1 LIPCCDNHLRC
12 LYRRADTQTVRE
24 FPPNRRKLIVPNG
37 DSLYVINCK
46 FQRPIGLWI
55 FSIVSDLI
63 FKFGYGGPVWDDVA
77 FYTLAGGIVGAL
89 IAALPGFI
97 DLTDLENPK
106 TKKIA
111 IWHMIINLVAVALY
125 CVNFWL
131 RMHRAPGDNLPI
143 VLSVI
148 GIVLIIIS
156 GWLGGEMVYVRGVAV
171 QQPPDQSI

>member
-1 LIPCCDNHLRC
+1 MSSPASFKGHPLHPIIIPL
-12 LYRRADTQTVRE
+12 
-24 FPPNRRKLIVPNG
+24 
-37 DSLYVINCK
+37 
-46 FQRPIGLWI
+46 PIGLWI

-63 FKFGYGGPVWDDVA
+63 FKFGLGGTVWNDVA

-97 DLTDLENPK
+97 DLTDLQNPK
-106 TKKIA
+106 TKTIA
-111 IWHMIINLVAVALY
+111 IWHMTINLLAVSLY

-171 QQPPDQSI
+171 KQPPDQSI